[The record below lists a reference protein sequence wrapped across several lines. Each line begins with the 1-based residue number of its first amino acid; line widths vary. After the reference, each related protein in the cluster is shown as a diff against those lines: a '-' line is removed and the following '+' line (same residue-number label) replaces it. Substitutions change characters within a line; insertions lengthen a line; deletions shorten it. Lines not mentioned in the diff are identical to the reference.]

1 MKIDGALIGSDWTR
15 AGEQAALLEAQGF
28 AGAWSFEG
36 QHDPFVPLVLAA
48 ERTETIELGTA
59 IAVAFARNPMTTAY
73 LAQDLQ
79 TLAKGRFILGLGTQI
94 RPHIEKRFSQPWSKP
109 VERMREFVGALRAI
123 FRAWAD
129 GSRLDFRGE
138 FYTHTLMTP
147 MFSPPLPF
155 GSPPVFLAG
164 FGPRMVEMVGE
175 VADGFLVHPFHSRPF
190 LEAETLPALSR
201 GLGRAGREP
210 DARGG
215 REPDA
220 RGAFTISCQTI
231 VALGSNDAE
240 IERARH
246 KARGQISFYGST
258 PAYKG
263 VLEHHGR
270 EELQPELNRLS
281 KQGKWLDMIG
291 LIDDA
296 LFDQIAVSGTPAE
309 VAAKLRAR
317 NGFADRTTLML
328 YNETLPEAV
337 VDVVRELAG

>member
-1 MKIDGALIGSDWTR
+1 MRIDGALIGGDWTR
-15 AGEQAALLEAQGF
+15 AGEEAALLEAQGF

-36 QHDPFVPLVLAA
+36 QHDPFIPLVLAA

-79 TLAKGRFILGLGTQI
+79 TLTKGRFILGLGTQI
-94 RPHIEKRFSQPWSKP
+94 KPHIEKCFSQPWSRP
-109 VERMREFVGALRAI
+109 VERMREFVLALRAI
-123 FRAWAD
+123 WRAWAD
-129 GSRLDFRGE
+129 GSRLDFRDE

-155 GSPPVFLAG
+155 GSPPIFLAG
-164 FGPRMVEMVGE
+164 VGARMVEMVGE
-175 VADGFLVHPFHSRPF
+175 MADGFFVHPFHSRAF
-190 LEAETLPALSR
+190 LDVETLPALRR
-201 GLGRAGREP
+201 GLERAGRG
-210 DARGG
+210 RG
-215 REPDA
+215 E
-220 RGAFTISCQTI
+220 FTISCQTI

-240 IERARH
+240 IERARQ

-270 EELQPELNRLS
+270 PELQPELNRLS
-281 KQGKWLDMIG
+281 KQGKWLDMLG
-291 LIDDA
+291 LVDDA
-296 LFDQIAVSGTPAE
+296 LFDQLAVSGTPAE
-309 VAAKLRAR
+309 VAARLRAR

-328 YNETLPEAV
+328 YNETHPEAV
-337 VDVVRELAG
+337 VDVVRDLRAG

>member
-1 MKIDGALIGSDWTR
+1 MKIDGALIGGDWTR
-15 AGEQAALLEAQGF
+15 AGEEAALLEAQGF

-36 QHDPFVPLVLAA
+36 QHDPFIPLVLAA

-79 TLAKGRFILGLGTQI
+79 ALAKGRFILGLGTQI
-94 RPHIEKRFSQPWSKP
+94 RPHVEKRFSQPWSKP

-123 FRAWAD
+123 WRAWAD

-155 GSPPVFLAG
+155 GSPPIFLAG
-164 FGPRMVEMVGE
+164 VGARMVEMVGE
-175 VADGFLVHPFHSRPF
+175 AADGFFVHPFHSRAF
-190 LEAETLPALSR
+190 LDAETLPALSR
-201 GLGRAGREP
+201 GLARAGRE
-210 DARGG
+210 R
-215 REPDA
+215 R
-220 RGAFTISCQTI
+220 AFTISCQTI

-240 IERARH
+240 IARARQ

-270 EELQPELNRLS
+270 PELQPELNRLS
-281 KQGKWLDMIG
+281 KQGKWLDMLG
-291 LIDDA
+291 LVDDA
-296 LFDQIAVSGTPAE
+296 LFDQLAVSGTPAE
-309 VAAKLRAR
+309 AAAKLRAR
-317 NGFADRTTLML
+317 NAFADRTTLML
-328 YNETLPEAV
+328 YNETHPEAV
-337 VDVVRELAG
+337 VDVVRELASG

>member
-15 AGEQAALLEAQGF
+15 AGEDAALLEAQGF

-36 QHDPFVPLVLAA
+36 QHDPFIPLVLAA

-79 TLAKGRFILGLGTQI
+79 TLTKGRFILGLGTQI
-94 RPHIEKRFSQPWSKP
+94 KPHIEKRFSQPWSKP

-123 FRAWAD
+123 WRAWAD

-155 GSPPVFLAG
+155 GSPPIFLAG
-164 FGPRMVEMVGE
+164 VGARMVEMVGE
-175 VADGFLVHPFHSRPF
+175 AADGFLVHPFHSRAF
-190 LEAETLPALSR
+190 LDAETLPALRR
-201 GLGRAGREP
+201 GLARAGRERR
-210 DARGG
+210 D
-215 REPDA
+215 
-220 RGAFTISCQTI
+220 FTISCQTI

-240 IERARH
+240 IERARQ

-270 EELQPELNRLS
+270 PELQPELNRLS
-281 KQGKWLDMIG
+281 KQGKWLDMLG
-291 LIDDA
+291 LVDDA
-296 LFDQIAVSGTPAE
+296 LFDQIAVSGTPGE
-309 VAAKLRAR
+309 VAARLRAR

-337 VDVVRELAG
+337 VDLVRELSVG

>member
-1 MKIDGALIGSDWTR
+1 MKLDGALIGGDWTR
-15 AGEQAALLEAQGF
+15 AGEEAALLEAQGF

-94 RPHIEKRFSQPWSKP
+94 RPHIEKRFSQPWSRP
-109 VERMREFVGALRAI
+109 VARMREFVGALRAI
-123 FRAWAD
+123 FRAWSD

-155 GSPPVFLAG
+155 GSPPIFLAG
-164 FGPRMVEMVGE
+164 VGARMVEMVGE
-175 VADGFLVHPFHSRPF
+175 VADGFLVHPFHSHPF

-201 GLGRAGREP
+201 GLARTGRER
-210 DARGG
+210 D
-215 REPDA
+215 
-220 RGAFTISCQTI
+220 AFTISCQTI

-240 IERARH
+240 IERARQ

-270 EELQPELNRLS
+270 PELQPELNRLS
-281 KQGKWLDMIG
+281 KQGKWLDMMG
-291 LIDDA
+291 LVDDA
-296 LFDQIAVSGTPAE
+296 LFDQIAVSGTPAQ
-309 VAAKLRAR
+309 VARKLRAR

-337 VDVVRELAG
+337 VDVVRELAAG